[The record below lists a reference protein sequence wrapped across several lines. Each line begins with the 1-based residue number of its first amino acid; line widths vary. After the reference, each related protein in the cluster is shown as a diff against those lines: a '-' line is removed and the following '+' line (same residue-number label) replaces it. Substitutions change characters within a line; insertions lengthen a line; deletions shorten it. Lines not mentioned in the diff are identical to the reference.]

1 MRACDLTVPTLPRS
15 LLEIINSGETV
26 MDKLIPGRFG
36 MIAADVIA
44 RRGMF
49 PAVAPLY
56 YEGKTLELISTL
68 LDQLSRRDA
77 MRAGGGATDRRT
89 FERLEDVKTII
100 DQAPHR
106 GLDIDALARV
116 AAMNRTKLR
125 SSFKLAYGTT
135 LSDYRTGL
143 LLQKADRVLKAPGS
157 TVEQAAHRAGYASAS
172 SFIVAYK
179 RQYGV
184 SPGEVLRDA
193 LRRQAAALTI
203 DAAPFDIT
211 AS

>member
-1 MRACDLTVPTLPRS
+1 
-15 LLEIINSGETV
+15 
-26 MDKLIPGRFG
+26 
-36 MIAADVIA
+36 
-44 RRGMF
+44 
-49 PAVAPLY
+49 
-56 YEGKTLELISTL
+56 
-68 LDQLSRRDA
+68 

-106 GLDIDALARV
+106 ALDIDALARV

-125 SSFKLAYGTT
+125 SSFKQAYGTT
-135 LSDYRTGL
+135 LSNYRTVL
-143 LLQKADRVLKAPGS
+143 LLQKADRILKAPGS

-193 LRRQAAALTI
+193 LRREAAALTI